1 MSSERFVDF
10 VKGLNDPQ
18 VRALS
23 SQSGIQGWV
32 STNTDKLREQL
43 VSSKEAESIF
53 EKNHG

>member
-23 SQSGIQGWV
+23 SQSGIDGW
-32 STNTDKLREQL
+32 TKTETDVLRQHL
-43 VSSKEAESIF
+43 VSSPEAESIF